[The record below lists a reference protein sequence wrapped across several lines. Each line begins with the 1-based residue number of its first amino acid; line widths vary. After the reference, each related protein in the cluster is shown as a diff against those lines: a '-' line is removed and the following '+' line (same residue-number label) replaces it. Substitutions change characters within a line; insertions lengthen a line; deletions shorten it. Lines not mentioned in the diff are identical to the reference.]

1 MLDLGSLD
9 EEEIA
14 TTLSVPTSM
23 QAIAAVWRPTSVLE
37 LDQPGVGGG
46 GGGGG
51 GASAPCVDQSLAQ
64 GGPRC
69 GVATAGR

>member
-37 LDQPGVGGG
+37 VDQPGV